1 MSNPLTVGYCFPDRS
16 WAGHIPGCAETTT
29 CTAQR
34 LPGIL
39 AATGMLLLLVMSVV
53 ALWPPTNGSPL
64 VPRVQAAQASFPKRL
79 FDKCCSLSLQ
89 RNWCKC
95 A

>member
-1 MSNPLTVGYCFPDRS
+1 MPP
-16 WAGHIPGCAETTT
+16 CA
-29 CTAQR
+29 AQR

-53 ALWPPTNGSPL
+53 ALWPPTDGSPL

-79 FDKCCSLSLQ
+79 FDKCGILSLHNLVSK
-89 RNWCKC
+89 RLVSSCRITLSVP
-95 A
+95 